1 MYVEVAMSDKH
12 TLGPWVRRFLMEHL
26 PDDRNLSRNTQ
37 QSYRDALRLMIVF
50 AANRLHKKADKLL
63 VADIDADTVRAF
75 LRHLE
80 EKRGCTIST
89 RNQRLAAIHALA
101 GFIGQRSPENLGW
114 SAQLRSVE
122 FNRSTHV
129 PVGYLDKRE
138 IDVLLAVP
146 DQSTRIGYRD
156 HVLLLFLYNSGARA
170 DEAAQLEI
178 GDLTLRSDGTSTLS
192 SVRLKGKGNKVRL
205 CPLWTA
211 TAHALREMTR
221 GREDKDPVFLNRTG
235 QPLTR
240 FGIHDIVTRHART
253 AATSVPEMH
262 KKKIGPH
269 TIRHT
274 TATHLLRA
282 GVDINTIRAWLG
294 HVSLDTTNVYAET
307 DLDTKAKAL
316 GMCEQHQ
323 PPGRK
328 RWRDNPDLLTF
339 LAQL

>member
-1 MYVEVAMSDKH
+1 MNKKQSDKH
-12 TLGPWVRRFLMEHL
+12 TLGSWVRRFLMEHL

-37 QSYRDALRLMIVF
+37 QSYRDALRLLIVF
-50 AANRLHKKADKLL
+50 AASLLHKKADELR
-63 VADIDADTVRAF
+63 VADIDADLVRAF
-75 LRHLE
+75 LRYLE

-89 RNQRLAAIHALA
+89 RNQRLAAIHAMA
-101 GFIGQRSPENLGW
+101 TFIGQRSPEDLGW
-114 SAQLRSVE
+114 SAQLRAVE
-122 FNRSTHV
+122 FKRSTHL

-138 IDVLLAVP
+138 IDALLAVP

-205 CPLWTA
+205 CPLWASTVL
-211 TAHALREMTR
+211 ALRELTR
-221 GREDKDPVFLNRTG
+221 GREDHERVFLSRAAK
-235 QPLTR
+235 PLTR
-240 FGIHDIVTRHART
+240 FGVHDIVKRHARA
-253 AATSVPEMH
+253 AATSVPEMQ

-294 HVSLDTTNVYAET
+294 HVSLDTTNIYAET
-307 DLDTKAKAL
+307 DLDMKAKAL
-316 GMCEQHQ
+316 GMCEKNQ

>member
-1 MYVEVAMSDKH
+1 MSDKH

-37 QSYRDALRLMIVF
+37 QSYRDALRLLIVF
-50 AANRLHKKADKLL
+50 AASQLRKKADQLV
-63 VADIDADTVRAF
+63 VADIDPDLVRSF

-80 EKRGCTIST
+80 EERECTIST
-89 RNQRLAAIHALA
+89 RNQRLATIHALA
-101 GFIGQRSPENLGW
+101 TFLAKRSPEDLGW

-122 FNRSTHV
+122 FKRSIRV
-129 PVGYLDKRE
+129 PVGYLDKHE
-138 IDVLLAVP
+138 IDRLLAVP
-146 DQSTRIGYRD
+146 DRRTRIGCRD

-170 DEAAQLEI
+170 DEAAQLNV
-178 GDLTLRSDGTSTLS
+178 GDLSLHIGGKSTLS

-205 CPLWTA
+205 CPLWASTA
-211 TAHALREMTR
+211 FALRDLTR
-221 GREDKDPVFLNRTG
+221 GREDNERVFLSRTNK
-235 QPLTR
+235 PLTR
-240 FGIHDIVTRHART
+240 FGVHDIVTRHART
-253 AATSVPEMH
+253 AATAVPEMQ

-294 HVSLDTTNVYAET
+294 HVSLETTNVYAET
-307 DLDTKAKAL
+307 DLDMKAKAL
-316 GMCEQHQ
+316 GMCEQNQ